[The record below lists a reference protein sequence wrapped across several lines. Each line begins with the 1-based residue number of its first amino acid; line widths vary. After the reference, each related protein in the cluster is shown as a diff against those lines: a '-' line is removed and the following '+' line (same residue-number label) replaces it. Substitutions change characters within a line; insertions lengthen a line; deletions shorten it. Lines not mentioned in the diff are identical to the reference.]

1 MKSTLRF
8 RKYPLQLPGKDA
20 RAVDQ
25 LKAATGLPFNR
36 IVVLCVQQG
45 LPVVRKSLAVKGE
58 PVTNVKPLPK
68 RVAERLYRER
78 EDDEASIRSFIQ
90 AQPVS
95 SEE

>member
-1 MKSTLRF
+1 
-8 RKYPLQLPGKDA
+8 
-20 RAVDQ
+20 
-25 LKAATGLPFNR
+25 
-36 IVVLCVQQG
+36 